1 VDQGLL
7 GRARDIG
14 YGRAR
19 RLVLVVGLGVLAV
32 TAGIMYVRRVDTIEV
47 VGTLFFMVVFVAFVF
62 GKARGG
68 LAAGLLAALAYAS
81 LRYPAVQAVGSA
93 RFAGLIASRA
103 FGFLAFGALGGWA
116 MSNLEAS
123 LTKLEFYDQIDDDT
137 GLYNARFFVQDTD
150 LEMSRSRR
158 YQTIF
163 SIAVADIP
171 AAALAPLG
179 RRQRAG
185 TLRQLGRLIADSVR
199 TVDRAAH
206 GSDEERHR
214 IAIVLPETGREG
226 ARIFTERFVQRVAD
240 YLRRRGAAITPDRI
254 AGQALTFPDDEVV
267 VQRLRAE
274 FAEIDRQ
281 EHPEAA
287 EAGEAEA
294 ESA

>member
-1 VDQGLL
+1 MDSSLWGHV
-7 GRARDIG
+7 RDIG
-14 YGRAR
+14 YARAR
-19 RLVLVVGLGVLAV
+19 RLLLIVGLGVLGI
-32 TAGIMYVRRVDTIEV
+32 TAAIMYVRRVDTIEV
-47 VGTLFFMVVFVAFVF
+47 AATMFFMAVFVALVF
-62 GKARGG
+62 GKTKGG
-68 LAAGLLAALAYAS
+68 LAAGFLMAVAYAS
-81 LRYPAVQAVGSA
+81 LRYPAVQAVGSG
-93 RFAGLIASRA
+93 RFAGLIASRT

-116 MSNLEAS
+116 MQNLEAS
-123 LTKLEFYDQIDDDT
+123 LTKLELYDQIDDVT

-171 AAALAPLG
+171 AAALEPLG

-199 TVDRAAH
+199 TVDRPVH
-206 GSDEERHR
+206 GSDLQRHR
-214 IAIVLPETGREG
+214 VAVVLPETGPEG
-226 ARIFTERFVQRVAD
+226 ARIFTDRLAQRVAD
-240 YLRRRGAAITPDRI
+240 YLRRRGATIAADRV
-254 AGQALTFPDDEVV
+254 GRQALSFPDHEAA

-287 EAGEAEA
+287 Q
-294 ESA
+294 SA

>member
-1 VDQGLL
+1 VDSSLWGHV
-7 GRARDIG
+7 RDIG
-14 YGRAR
+14 YARAR
-19 RLVLVVGLGVLAV
+19 RLLLIVGLGVLAI
-32 TAGIMYVRRVDTIEV
+32 TAAIMYVRRVDTIEV
-47 VGTLFFMVVFVAFVF
+47 AATMFFMVVFVALVF
-62 GKARGG
+62 GKTKGG
-68 LAAGLLAALAYAS
+68 LAAGFLMAVAYAS
-81 LRYPAVQAVGSA
+81 LRYPAVQAVGSG

-116 MSNLEAS
+116 MQNLEAS
-123 LTKLEFYDQIDDDT
+123 LTKLELYDQIDDVT

-171 AAALAPLG
+171 ASALEPLR

-199 TVDRAAH
+199 TVDRPVH
-206 GSDEERHR
+206 GSDPQRHR
-214 IAIVLPETGREG
+214 VAVVLPETGPEG
-226 ARIFTERFVQRVAD
+226 ARIFTDRLAQRVAD
-240 YLRRRGAAITPDRI
+240 YLRRRGATIAADRV
-254 AGQALTFPDDEVV
+254 GRQALSFPDDEAA

-287 EAGEAEA
+287 Q
-294 ESA
+294 SA